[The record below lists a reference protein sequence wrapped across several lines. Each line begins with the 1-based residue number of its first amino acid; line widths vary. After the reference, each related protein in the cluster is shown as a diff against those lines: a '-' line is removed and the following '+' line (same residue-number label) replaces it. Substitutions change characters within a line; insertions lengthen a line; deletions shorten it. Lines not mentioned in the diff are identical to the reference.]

1 MYAHR
6 FFDNFYFRIGLLES
20 DFGVGADL
28 FPIKKNRNL
37 ELKLDVYDF
46 PDKDEDRNAAVKAY
60 AKYKFLENFFV
71 TGGVDDIANS
81 GTRTLFLGGGV
92 EFNDDDLKYL
102 LGSVPSF

>member
-6 FFDNFYFRIGLLES
+6 FFENFYFRIGLMES
-20 DFGVGADL
+20 DFGVGADIY
-28 FPIKKNRNL
+28 PIPKNKNF
-37 ELKLDVYDF
+37 EIKLDVYDF
-46 PDKDEDRNAAVKAY
+46 PDKDEDRNANVKAY

-71 TGGVDDIANS
+71 TGGVENIANS
-81 GTRTLFLGGGV
+81 DTRTLFLGGGV